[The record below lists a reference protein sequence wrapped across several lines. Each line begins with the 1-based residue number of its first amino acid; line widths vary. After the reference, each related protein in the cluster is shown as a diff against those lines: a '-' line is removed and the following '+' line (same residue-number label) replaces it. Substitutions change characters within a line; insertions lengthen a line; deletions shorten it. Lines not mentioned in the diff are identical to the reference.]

1 MLVDVAEVT
10 TATTVLGTP
19 VSMPLLVAPT
29 AIQRIAHPDGE
40 PGMARAAAAAGT
52 LMCLSTI
59 ATATPEEVAAAAPG
73 APRWFQLYVFR
84 DRGVTRSLVAQAA
97 EHGYGAIVLTV
108 DAPRLG
114 RRERDLRTGFR
125 VPAEIVVPSMA
136 ALGGWEGATPL
147 ELLGAI
153 DPALTWATSSELRS
167 LSPLPLVLKGIQTGE
182 DAALA
187 CEHGVDAIVVSNH
200 GGRQLD
206 AVAPT
211 AELLPEVVEAVA
223 GRIEVYV
230 DGGVRRGSDV
240 VKALAL
246 GARAVLVGR
255 APLWGLACD
264 GEAGARRVLE
274 LLRDEIE
281 LALALC
287 GCTSPEA
294 VTRGAP
300 RYDRRP
306 VIETLTRNAVDLLPA
321 GGLEEKLKLGRPLR
335 VKLGIDVTSPDI
347 HVGRGIP
354 LQRMRAFQDAGH
366 LGVLIVGDYTTRI
379 GDPSGRSAE
388 RPILSPEEIDA
399 NAKTYVEQA
408 FQIVDPEKTEVRFN
422 SEWLAGSTSRT

>member
-1 MLVDVAEVT
+1 MEPVCVADFERLAEERLEPGAFGYYAGGSGDELALAGNLEAWRALRLRPRVLVDVAEVS

-29 AIQRIAHPDGE
+29 AIQRLAHPDGE

-52 LMCLSTI
+52 IMCLSTL
-59 ATATPEEVAAAAPG
+59 ATASLAEVAAAAPG

-84 DRGVTRSLVAQAA
+84 DRGVTRSFVEQAVGA
-97 EHGYGAIVLTV
+97 GFGAIVLTV

-114 RRERDLRTGFR
+114 RRERDFRTGFR

-153 DPALTWATSSELRS
+153 DPSLTWADLDELRA
-167 LSPLPLVLKGIQTGE
+167 LSPLPLVLKGIQTAE

-206 AVAPT
+206 AVAAT
-211 AELLPEVVEAVA
+211 AELLPEVVEAVG
-223 GRIEVYV
+223 GRLEVYV

-246 GARAVLVGR
+246 GARAALAGR
-255 APLWGLACD
+255 APLWGLACE

-287 GCTSPEA
+287 GCSSPAEVA
-294 VTRGAP
+294 A
-300 RYDRRP
+300 
-306 VIETLTRNAVDLLPA
+306 
-321 GGLEEKLKLGRPLR
+321 
-335 VKLGIDVTSPDI
+335 S
-347 HVGRGIP
+347 
-354 LQRMRAFQDAGH
+354 H
-366 LGVLIVGDYTTRI
+366 LTRI
-379 GDPSGRSAE
+379 GGP
-388 RPILSPEEIDA
+388 
-399 NAKTYVEQA
+399 
-408 FQIVDPEKTEVRFN
+408 
-422 SEWLAGSTSRT
+422 

>member
-1 MLVDVAEVT
+1 MVGGVDPVCVADFERLAESRLEPGAFGYYAGGAADERALAGNVAAWERLRLRPRVLVDVSEVT

-29 AIQRIAHPDGE
+29 AIQKLAHPDGE

-52 LMCLSTI
+52 LLCLSTL
-59 ATATPEEVAAAAPG
+59 ATATPAEVAAAAPG

-84 DRGVTRSLVAQAA
+84 DRGVTRAFVEQAA

-125 VPAEIVVPSMA
+125 VPEEITVPSMA

-153 DPALTWATSSELRS
+153 DPSLSWADLEELRS
-167 LSPLPLVLKGIQTGE
+167 FSSLPLVLKGIQTAE
-182 DAALA
+182 DAELA
-187 CEHGVDAIVVSNH
+187 CAHGVDAIVVSNH

-211 AELLPEVVEAVA
+211 AELLPEVVEMVA

-230 DGGVRRGSDV
+230 DGGIRRGSDV

-246 GARAVLVGR
+246 GARAVLAGR

-264 GEAGARRVLE
+264 GEAGATRVLE

-281 LALALC
+281 NELALC
-287 GCTSPEA
+287 GCTAPGS
-294 VTRGAP
+294 VTR
-300 RYDRRP
+300 
-306 VIETLTRNAVDLLPA
+306 E
-321 GGLEEKLKLGRPLR
+321 
-335 VKLGIDVTSPDI
+335 
-347 HVGRGIP
+347 HVR
-354 LQRMRAFQDAGH
+354 
-366 LGVLIVGDYTTRI
+366 
-379 GDPSGRSAE
+379 
-388 RPILSPEEIDA
+388 
-399 NAKTYVEQA
+399 
-408 FQIVDPEKTEVRFN
+408 
-422 SEWLAGSTSRT
+422 